1 MSETGKNIGGMV
13 EPAMGAGGSATET
26 PDDVVVE
33 IEGQVPALGEE
44 AIQDLVLQM
53 NEDGSA
59 EFLDPSEMGQEV
71 LAEEYSHT
79 ANLAEILSDSAL
91 GEISSDLLSKIEEDI
106 ESRSEWED
114 ALAKG
119 LGLLGINYEERDEP
133 FAGASGVTH
142 PLISESVTQFQSQAY
157 KEMLPSGGPVRTT
170 VVGAESPEVMAQ
182 AKRVKDFMNYYVT
195 EVMEEYDPDMDQM
208 LFYLPLAGSTFKKVY
223 FDITRRRAV
232 SKFVPAED
240 LVVNYSATDIRTAE
254 RITHVLEMSENDIV
268 KMQLSTIYREVD
280 LSSNYSMDENEVTE
294 KMNEISGLRPPSDD
308 DMYTLYEVHTYLDLP
323 GFEDKDHQG
332 QPTGLKLPYVVTIDK
347 NSGEILSLARNWDEE
362 DPQQKPLQSFVHY
375 KFLPGF
381 GFYGFGLIHMIGGL
395 SRAATSIL
403 RQLIDAGTLSNLP
416 AGFKSRGTRIKN
428 DDEPIQP
435 GEFRDID
442 APGGDVRASFLPLPY
457 KEPSGTLAQ
466 LLGVVVDSGRAY
478 AAIADN
484 KIGDMNSQAP
494 VGTTVALLERGSRVM
509 SAIHKRMHYAQ
520 KQEFRLL
527 AAIISDV
534 VDEYPYALD
543 VPAQVLP
550 QDFDGRVDILP
561 VSDPNIFSMAQR
573 MSLAQTQLQL
583 AQSNPEVHNL
593 REAYRRMYEALEV
606 KNIDAI
612 LMPEPQPMPLDPASE
627 HAFLLKGEKIQAFPG
642 QNHDAHIAAH
652 IQFMTMPLIKENPMV
667 FSMTLGNIQ
676 ERIALK
682 AAEEVQMM
690 VQQQTQQ
697 FIQEQTL
704 AGVPPQMI
712 QPPQMDE
719 AQMQAMVAAKVAE
732 ITVDLQPQLMPP
744 EPQDPLVGI
753 RQAEVQ
759 IAAADQQRKTQKDQV
774 DAMLDQAKIA
784 QQAQQ
789 AQERLQATRDI
800 AEDRAAVNRERI
812 ETQEDIAVMRE
823 MGKR

>member
-59 EFLDPSEMGQEV
+59 EFIDPSDQGQEV
-71 LAEEYSHT
+71 LADEYSHT